1 MMAGIKADWE
11 EGKSFEELD
20 EIYNLT
26 NQIFTEERFMQ
37 N

>member
-20 EIYNLT
+20 EVYNLAM
-26 NQIFTEERFMQ
+26 NLFT
-37 N
+37 